1 MNAFSEYVRTNNTLV
16 GVLCVLLAT
25 LGLSLK
31 AIFIKLIYLQNP
43 GIDAI
48 SILALRF
55 VFALPYFLLLLFFV
69 PAPADKVV
77 FSNHYFAVFLLL
89 GTVGFYLSAI
99 LDFSAL
105 AYIPASLERLI
116 LFLYPTFVVLITLF
130 LRPNEITRL
139 LIFSLMFSY
148 LGVAAVFHEQS
159 LVFTPGFIKGAL
171 LVLAAAF
178 IFAAYTVGSVKYI
191 KQFGAIR
198 FTAYAMIASTV
209 ATLVHAMTVHGASF
223 LIQSFST
230 YVLIVPMAIFST
242 VMPLILM
249 AEGVKRVGASRASI
263 MSTTGPIITITLAVI
278 LLDEVFGLMQAV
290 GGVMIVLGVY
300 FVAKSKPKTA

>member
-1 MNAFSEYVRTNNTLV
+1 MNALSVFSRTNNALV

-55 VFALPYFLLLLFFV
+55 IVALPLFLLLLYFV
-69 PAPADKVV
+69 PATTANISFNKHHFV
-77 FSNHYFAVFLLL
+77 VFLLL

-116 LFLYPTFVVLITLF
+116 LFLYPTFVVIIILF
-130 LRPNEITRL
+130 IRPGEITRL
-139 LIFSLMFSY
+139 LILALMICY
-148 LGVAAVFHEQS
+148 LGVAAVFYEQS
-159 LVFTPGFIKGAL
+159 LAFTPGLIKGSL
-171 LVLAAAF
+171 LVLAAAI
-178 IFAAYTVGSVKYI
+178 IFATYTVSSVKYI
-191 KQFGAIR
+191 KHFGAIR
-198 FTAYAMIASTV
+198 FTAYAMIASTI
-209 ATLVHAMTVHGASF
+209 ATLVHVITVHGVDF
-223 LIQSFST
+223 LMQSFST

-263 MSTTGPIITITLAVI
+263 MSTTGPVITITLAVI
-278 LLDEVFGLMQAV
+278 LLDEAFGSMQAV

-300 FVAKSKPKTA
+300 FVAKSKPKTV